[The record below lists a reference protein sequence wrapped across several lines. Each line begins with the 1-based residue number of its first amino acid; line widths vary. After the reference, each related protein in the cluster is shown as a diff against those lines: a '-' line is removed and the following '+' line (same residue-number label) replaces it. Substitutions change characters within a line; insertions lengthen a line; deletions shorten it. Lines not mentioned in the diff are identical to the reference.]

1 MKTIEVKL
9 NDYNSPTELPSSIID
24 LLNEENILLD
34 KIRMV
39 EENKVIIRKEIL
51 QKEGDALKQQL
62 EEIFSKIGMSVI
74 KWTTNVDSHNY
85 RIEVGFEYDK
95 TITFLLEVTS
105 AKNEELSRGSRLIWE
120 YGTELSLY
128 VFPTFKYYNH
138 FDFRELWGNG
148 DVQMIQGEPTLFTQD
163 NKLGEYTDFD
173 INSFMERN
181 FNHLKELII
190 LHNNSIK
197 V

>member
-1 MKTIEVKL
+1 MKTIQVKL

-51 QKEGDALKQQL
+51 QKEGDALKQQV

-74 KWTTNVDSHNY
+74 KWTTNVDSNDY

-128 VFPTFKYYNH
+128 IFSTFKYYND

-148 DVQMIQGEPTLFTQD
+148 DNGCNGSNRHNHFKEC
-163 NKLGEYTDFD
+163 GSYTEFD

-181 FNHLKELII
+181 FNCLKELIT
-190 LHNNSIK
+190 LNNNR
-197 V
+197 

>member
-1 MKTIEVKL
+1 MKTIQVKL

-24 LLNEENILLD
+24 LLNEENTLLD
-34 KIRMV
+34 KIKMV

-85 RIEVGFEYDK
+85 RVELGFDYDK
-95 TITFLLEVTS
+95 TITFWLEVPTP
-105 AKNEELSRGSRLIWE
+105 KNEELSRGSRLIWE

-128 VFPTFKYYNH
+128 VFSTFKYYNKNNIS
-138 FDFRELWGNG
+138 ELWGNG
-148 DVQMIQGEPTLFTQD
+148 DNRHNHFKECGS
-163 NKLGEYTDFD
+163 YTEFD

-181 FNHLKELII
+181 FNCLKELIT
-190 LHNNSIK
+190 LHNDRIK